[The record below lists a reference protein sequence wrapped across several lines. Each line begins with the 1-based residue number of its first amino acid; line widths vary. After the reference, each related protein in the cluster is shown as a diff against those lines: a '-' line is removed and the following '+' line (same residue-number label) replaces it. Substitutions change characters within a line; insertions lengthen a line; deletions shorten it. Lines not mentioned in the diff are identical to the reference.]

1 MLSIWARHLEEGAL
15 RLGPGSA
22 LMVEGPRHQ
31 PTALGAVQGEVFLS
45 SQVRAGVRVPVSPWS
60 LGPAC
65 WTGEAGGLTGHPSCL
80 QLTNAGDDVVVFYN
94 DKASLAHLLD
104 MMKAARDGVE
114 DHSPLMY
121 HISLVDLLAACAE
134 GKNVYTEIKCTS
146 LLPLE
151 DVVSVVTH
159 EDCITE
165 VFWGLGEVVRGG
177 VEEGQGSG
185 GGRARRGQ
193 PLSPGM

>member
-1 MLSIWARHLEEGAL
+1 M
-15 RLGPGSA
+15 
-22 LMVEGPRHQ
+22 
-31 PTALGAVQGEVFLS
+31 
-45 SQVRAGVRVPVSPWS
+45 
-60 LGPAC
+60 
-65 WTGEAGGLTGHPSCL
+65 
-80 QLTNAGDDVVVFYN
+80 VVFYN

-151 DVVSVVTH
+151 DVVTVVTH

-165 VFWGLGEVVRGG
+165 VC
-177 VEEGQGSG
+177 GSG
-185 GGRARRGQ
+185 WEKAVGWSCGGESLAGPVNT
-193 PLSPGM
+193 PLLCLLPRLKWLT

>member
-1 MLSIWARHLEEGAL
+1 M
-15 RLGPGSA
+15 GPG
-22 LMVEGPRHQ
+22 P
-31 PTALGAVQGEVFLS
+31 
-45 SQVRAGVRVPVSPWS
+45 AGLRGSDMCPP
-60 LGPAC
+60 PA
-65 WTGEAGGLTGHPSCL
+65 P

-104 MMKAARDGVE
+104 MMKAAREGVE

-159 EDCITE
+159 KDCITE
-165 VFWGLGEVVRGG
+165 VWAGCRCTDTGDWWWDGQASGG
-177 VEEGQGSG
+177 V
-185 GGRARRGQ
+185 GRAVGTWAEEPGQ
-193 PLSPGM
+193 VGRVR

>member
-1 MLSIWARHLEEGAL
+1 M
-15 RLGPGSA
+15 
-22 LMVEGPRHQ
+22 
-31 PTALGAVQGEVFLS
+31 T
-45 SQVRAGVRVPVSPWS
+45 
-60 LGPAC
+60 
-65 WTGEAGGLTGHPSCL
+65 PSRP

-165 VFWGLGEVVRGG
+165 VGTPGPWRVGRAAGVKGRDRARPGSPSALRRGWGRGASGWRGG
-177 VEEGQGSG
+177 G
-185 GGRARRGQ
+185 GGARGRWGGIC
-193 PLSPGM
+193 PP

>member
-1 MLSIWARHLEEGAL
+1 M
-15 RLGPGSA
+15 
-22 LMVEGPRHQ
+22 
-31 PTALGAVQGEVFLS
+31 
-45 SQVRAGVRVPVSPWS
+45 
-60 LGPAC
+60 
-65 WTGEAGGLTGHPSCL
+65 
-80 QLTNAGDDVVVFYN
+80 VVFYN

-165 VFWGLGEVVRGG
+165 VWGLGELAG
-177 VEEGQGSG
+177 V
-185 GGRARRGQ
+185 GGRGVRAGGARPGQLSVLHGGAGRGR
-193 PLSPGM
+193 

>member
-1 MLSIWARHLEEGAL
+1 MWPH
-15 RLGPGSA
+15 
-22 LMVEGPRHQ
+22 
-31 PTALGAVQGEVFLS
+31 
-45 SQVRAGVRVPVSPWS
+45 
-60 LGPAC
+60 
-65 WTGEAGGLTGHPSCL
+65 L

-165 VFWGLGEVVRGG
+165 VGDFRHPAWGHGRGRDGGVGVLGLTHEVGRGTRPIRVRG
-177 VEEGQGSG
+177 EGGLAGWGNLG
-185 GGRARRGQ
+185 G
-193 PLSPGM
+193 PWI

>member
-1 MLSIWARHLEEGAL
+1 M
-15 RLGPGSA
+15 
-22 LMVEGPRHQ
+22 
-31 PTALGAVQGEVFLS
+31 
-45 SQVRAGVRVPVSPWS
+45 
-60 LGPAC
+60 
-65 WTGEAGGLTGHPSCL
+65 
-80 QLTNAGDDVVVFYN
+80 VVFYN
-94 DKASLAHLLD
+94 DKASLAHLLN

-165 VFWGLGEVVRGG
+165 VAVPTREPAGRALGQGGCRGREVKDVGSGQDGKRGRVVGAWAESGVAGVGEVQTSARA
-177 VEEGQGSG
+177 SG
-185 GGRARRGQ
+185 LRA
-193 PLSPGM
+193 

>member
-1 MLSIWARHLEEGAL
+1 MSGEGRGQSPSL
-15 RLGPGSA
+15 PGT
-22 LMVEGPRHQ
+22 P
-31 PTALGAVQGEVFLS
+31 
-45 SQVRAGVRVPVSPWS
+45 
-60 LGPAC
+60 GPA
-65 WTGEAGGLTGHPSCL
+65 GPGGLTGHPSCP

-165 VFWGLGEVVRGG
+165 VWGAWESCGEGG
-177 VEEGQGSG
+177 AGEKDWWSQAGAAVSLSWPSKI
-185 GGRARRGQ
+185 GRAHV
-193 PLSPGM
+193 

>member
-1 MLSIWARHLEEGAL
+1 M
-15 RLGPGSA
+15 P
-22 LMVEGPRHQ
+22 
-31 PTALGAVQGEVFLS
+31 S
-45 SQVRAGVRVPVSPWS
+45 SCP
-60 LGPAC
+60 
-65 WTGEAGGLTGHPSCL
+65 

-165 VFWGLGEVVRGG
+165 VGTQVWGRRAGAAPRSCSGREGMGLGGGEAEERLAEEPGEV
-177 VEEGQGSG
+177 
-185 GGRARRGQ
+185 GRKHERESLARAGA
-193 PLSPGM
+193 GCY